1 MAEAPHLF
9 GLLVKFIKSLG
20 ADTDLLFALLG
31 FVTFASLCFVLL
43 RFKRRLSS
51 KLLDIEQKRLAKREL
66 EQGLSLLRRGRI
78 DEADLR
84 FGTALKLWPEI
95 VASLS
100 EQERRRLMAE
110 LASHGGGW
118 NATELWLQ
126 LCIKAGVCTKATS
139 GNTDQA

>member
-1 MAEAPHLF
+1 MAETPHLF
-9 GLLVKFIKSLG
+9 ELLVKFIRSLG

-51 KLLDIEQKRLAKREL
+51 KLLDIEKERLAKREL
-66 EQGLSLLRRGRI
+66 GKGLSLLREGRI

-84 FGTALKLWPEI
+84 FGTALKLWPEF
-95 VASLS
+95 VVSLP
-100 EQERRRLMAE
+100 ERHRRRLMAE

-126 LCIKAGVCTKATS
+126 LEEQDRPRQEA
-139 GNTDQA
+139 

>member
-1 MAEAPHLF
+1 MAAEFPHFLE
-9 GLLVKFIKSLG
+9 LLVKFIKSLG
-20 ADTDLLFALLG
+20 AEPGLLFALLG
-31 FVTFASLCFVLL
+31 LVTLASLGFVFL
-43 RFKRRLSS
+43 RFKRHISS

-84 FGTALKLWPEI
+84 FGTALKLWPEFVI
-95 VASLS
+95 SLP
-100 EQERRRLMAE
+100 ERHRRRLMAE

-126 LCIKAGVCTKATS
+126 LEEQDRPRQEA
-139 GNTDQA
+139 